1 MTKGKDGWYPLQ
13 RSITEGT
20 VWNCGEPFGKRGA
33 YIDLLL
39 MANYEEK
46 KVMPRHSNDVL
57 IIHKG
62 ETLTS
67 FEHLAKRWGWSRNKT
82 IAYIDQL
89 EEAGLIERK
98 SYNFGTVLTLV
109 EYSESGNQQTTSRT
123 TNETTN
129 ETTKSTS
136 GGTTNGTTSETTK
149 GLRHKKDKKDK
160 ERIRKDKE
168 SKEINKDAKRP
179 GVFSW
184 EGEPE

>member
-20 VWNCGEPFGKRGA
+20 VWNCGEPFGKRCA

-109 EYSESGNQQTTSRT
+109 EYSESGNRRTANDTANDTAKDTSVDTANAPQRV
-123 TNETTN
+123 
-129 ETTKSTS
+129 
-136 GGTTNGTTSETTK
+136 
-149 GLRHKKDKKDK
+149 HDIKKVKESKRNDK
-160 ERIRKDKE
+160 ET
-168 SKEINKDAKRP
+168 KEINKDAKRP